1 MGKVDLNEGHG
12 RFKGILFDYD
22 KIREYSTDT
31 GLYCLTDQQVAYLLS
46 ALEPATWKTRWY
58 SNVDT
63 PIDQDWL
70 DKTFAE
76 LEVQLMTDRCQ
87 DILDALA
94 DLQTTV
100 NIIEN
105 TTIVNLQIVNEA
117 TDNYQINYII
127 NIINNP
133 PPALPDKSF
142 ATKDGDTQ
150 TQRYARWCALVKS
163 VARFIKSICYRML
176 AVNAPT
182 NLTDLAAAWQ
192 DLATAGGIVLGILS
206 TEPIGSFGETFN
218 DILAAM
224 TDPIAIGN
232 VTCTMAS
239 FLMDKETTYAN
250 FLAACSAGLWSIG
263 SNEFLLQEV
272 IVGAETVDAT
282 FQYNYQGFL
291 ASLAGMFVQAMAEV
305 PPPSSFDCDGC
316 LYTPLL
322 PTVADFT
329 AGIFSGWVVQYGII
343 EPGNG
348 IRSAHVFDEGSGNT
362 YNVAWVG
369 IDFPIAVAPTTLV
382 LEYEITSDSEGLT
395 VTQVDGINYTT
406 IQLSGGLCTNLGVT
420 GISLTRDGTVHT
432 TTHGVGDHDICHIQL
447 VQYSRNR
454 YYIRKI
460 TIS

>member
-1 MGKVDLNEGHG
+1 MGDLDFAQRKSGKITALN
-12 RFKGILFDYD
+12 YD
-22 KIREYSTDT
+22 FIQTLSDDRC
-31 GLYCLTDQQVAYLLS
+31 LYCLSEKQAFSLL
-46 ALEPATWKTRWY
+46 ALLEPLGWARRWY
-58 SNVDT
+58 SDIGTPVD
-63 PIDQDWL
+63 PDWIARL
-70 DKTFAE
+70 RDDLEAE
-76 LEVQLMTDRCQ
+76 LMTDHC
-87 DILDALA
+87 
-94 DLQTTV
+94 DLQTSLDSLITIVTNIQNTV
-100 NIIEN
+100 V
-105 TTIVNLQIVNEA
+105 VNLQVVNEA
-117 TDNYQINYII
+117 TNNYQINYIL

-163 VARFIKSICYRML
+163 VARFIKSVCYRML
-176 AVNAPT
+176 AVNDPA
-182 NLTDLAAAWQ
+182 NLTDLATAWQ

-206 TEPIGSFGETFN
+206 TEPIGTFGETFA

-224 TDPIAIGN
+224 TDATAIGD

-250 FLAACSAGLWSIG
+250 FVAACAAGIWSPG

-272 IVGAETVDAT
+272 LSAAEGADAV

-329 AGIFSGWVVQYGII
+329 AGIFAGWVVQYGIV

-382 LEYEITSDSEGLT
+382 LEYEITSDPEGLT
-395 VTQVDGINYTT
+395 VSQVDGINYTT

-420 GISLTRDGTVHT
+420 GLSLTRDGTVHT

-460 TIS
+460 TVS